1 MPIRIQVFT
10 LMKALL
16 VSESVQY
23 SHTVQPCLAAFCTF
37 IQRRLLSTLLA
48 ALHH

>member
-10 LMKALL
+10 GRKALL
-16 VSESVQY
+16 VSGSMQY
-23 SHTVQPCLAAFCTF
+23 ARTAQPRLAAFCTF
-37 IQRRLLSTLLA
+37 IQRRVLSTLLA